1 MSLPTNSSRS
11 FLVMYLAQ
19 LAANPLRTKAITSSV
34 LAGCQEAAAQ
44 KLSGQKQIDKR
55 VLHMAAY
62 GLLIS
67 GPLNHFLY
75 EIMNK
80 LFAGKTGNKVKVGQL
95 LFANLI
101 ISPIMNTV
109 YVSTMAILA
118 GSTSLA
124 QVKQAVKNSL
134 LSMQK
139 VSWVISPV
147 SMTVAQTFLPQAT
160 WVPFFNLIAFFFG
173 TYVNTMIKRKRIEQ
187 EKAKRQ

>member
-44 KLSGQKQIDKR
+44 KLSGQKHIDKR

-62 GLLIS
+62 GLILS
-67 GPLNHFLY
+67 GPLSHFLY
-75 EIMNK
+75 EIMNR

-95 LFANLI
+95 LFSNLI

-109 YVSTMAILA
+109 YVSAMSVLA
-118 GSTSLA
+118 GSTSIN
-124 QVKQAVKNSL
+124 QIKQAVKSNL
-134 LSMQK
+134 LGMQK

-147 SMTVAQTFLPQAT
+147 SMIVAQNFLPQAT
-160 WVPFFNLIAFFFG
+160 WVPFFNLIIFFFG
-173 TYVNTMIKRKRIEQ
+173 TYINTMIKRKRIAQ
-187 EKAKRQ
+187 EKAKRP